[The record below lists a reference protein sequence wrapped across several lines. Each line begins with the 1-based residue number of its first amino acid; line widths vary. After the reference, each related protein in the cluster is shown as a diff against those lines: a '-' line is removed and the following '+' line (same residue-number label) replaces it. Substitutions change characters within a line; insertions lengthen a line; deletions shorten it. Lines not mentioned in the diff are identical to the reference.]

1 MTQNY
6 AALGE
11 YTAFRTQARDAA
23 TRRFVLL
30 SNLSGTLHKSAEV
43 FDKPLDIAALHDT
56 LDQVAAAERE
66 LHAALARANQAGA
79 LCGKPEV
86 HAASLLRSPD

>member
-30 SNLSGTLHKSAEV
+30 SNLSGTLHKHAEV
-43 FDKPLDIAALHDT
+43 VDTPLDLAAARDT

-66 LHAALARANQAGA
+66 LHAALARANQAAA
-79 LCGKPEV
+79 LCGQPEV
-86 HAASLLRSPD
+86 AAASLLRSRD